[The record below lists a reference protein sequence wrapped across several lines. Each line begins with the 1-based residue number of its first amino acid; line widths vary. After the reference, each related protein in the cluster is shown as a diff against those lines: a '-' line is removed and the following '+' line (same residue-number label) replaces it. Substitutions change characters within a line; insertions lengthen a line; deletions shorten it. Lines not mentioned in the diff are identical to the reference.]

1 MKGKKAYDSKKYIII
16 EGAKLHNL
24 KNVSL
29 SIPRNKITVFT
40 GLSGSG
46 KSSLAFDT
54 LYAEGQRRYVE
65 SLSSY
70 ARQFMGKLNKPK
82 VDKIIGIS
90 PAIAIEQKI
99 NTSNPRSTVGTK
111 TEIYEYLKLL
121 FARIGSLYSPET
133 GKKIT
138 KHTTKDVLNY
148 INKFEKGSKL
158 LLISPIKINNND
170 TELILKYYQKQGYVR
185 ILVNGE
191 VKLISEI
198 KKPNFKKFDLIT
210 ERIIYK
216 NDFDYEKNLTESIQ
230 LSFDNGNG
238 FCKVYELNEGKSKEF
253 INFYSDG
260 KKKYPKPS
268 EYMFSFN
275 NPYGACE
282 KCQGYG
288 DLIDI
293 DPDLVIPNKSLSI
306 YDNAILP
313 WKGQL
318 GKKYYKNLISNS
330 SKFQFPIHR
339 PFYKLGEKE
348 KKLLWEG
355 NEYFN
360 GIANFF
366 NKIKSKSYKIQNRV
380 MLSRYRG
387 KTKCDYCKG
396 SRLKK
401 VALFVKISDKNIN
414 ELCSMSLNKLED
426 FFEKLK
432 LSNYQTEV
440 SRRILKEIKIRIKLI
455 NNLGLGYLN
464 LNRKSNSL
472 SGGESQRINIAT
484 SIGSSLVGSMY
495 ILDEP
500 SIGLHPRDTNNLIK
514 ILHKLKDIGNTVII
528 VEHDEEII
536 RSSDNIVDMGKEA
549 GINGGEIVSS
559 GNLKQIMN
567 SDSLTSKYLNQIL
580 KIDVPKIRN
589 KSYNFF
595 EVKGLRENNLKN
607 INIKIPL
614 NIFTVITG
622 VSGSGKST
630 LIKKIIFP
638 AVQRELN
645 IFKNKPGDFDHIN
658 GDISKIKQIEYI
670 DQNPIGKSSRSNPV
684 TYIKAY
690 DEIRKVFS
698 NQKLS
703 KLRGYK
709 PKHFSFNVPGGRCE
723 KCLGEGSINIEMQF
737 MADVAIECDD
747 CNGKRFKREILE
759 IDIKG
764 KSITDILNMSID
776 EAIIFFKENN
786 NLNISQKLLPLQKV
800 GLGYVLLGQSS
811 STLSGGEA
819 QRVKLAYFLQ
829 KINSK
834 NHILFLFDEPTT
846 GLHFHDIKMLLKS
859 FNELLALGHTLIV
872 VEHNID
878 LIKCAD
884 NIIDLGPEGGE
895 NGGYIVAQGT
905 PENIS
910 KNKKSLTGYYLKEK
924 LKN

>member
-1 MKGKKAYDSKKYIII
+1 MKRRKGYDSKKYIIV

-121 FARIGSLYSPET
+121 FGRIGDLYSPET
-133 GKKIT
+133 GQKIT
-138 KHTTKDVLNY
+138 KNTTSDVINY
-148 INKFEKGSKL
+148 IEKFDTGSKIL
-158 LLISPIKINNND
+158 LLSPIEVTNND
-170 TELILKYYQKQGYVR
+170 TELILKYYQKQGFVR
-185 ILVNGE
+185 IFVDGD

-198 KKPNFKKFDLIT
+198 KNPNFKKFDLII
-210 ERIIYK
+210 ERIICK
-216 NDFDYEKNLTESIQ
+216 NNFDYEKNLAESIE
-230 LSFDNGNG
+230 LSFINGNG
-238 FCKVYELNEGKSKEF
+238 FCKIYDVNNMKSKTF

-260 KKKYPKPS
+260 KNIYPKPT

-293 DPDLVIPNKSLSI
+293 DPDLVVPNKSLSI
-306 YDNAILP
+306 YENAILP

-318 GKKYYKNLISNS
+318 GGKYYKNLITNS
-330 SKFQFPIHR
+330 SKFKFPIHR
-339 PFYKLGEKE
+339 PFYKLSESEKQ
-348 KKLLWEG
+348 LLWEG
-355 NEYFN
+355 NKYFN
-360 GIANFF
+360 GINHFF

-387 KTKCDYCKG
+387 KTKCDSCKG

-401 VALFVKISDKNIN
+401 IALSVKINHKNIN
-414 ELCSMSLNKLED
+414 ELCSMSLTNLKD

-432 LSNYQTEV
+432 LNSYKTEV
-440 SRRILKEIKIRIKLI
+440 SKRILKEIKNRIELI

-514 ILHKLKDIGNTVII
+514 ILNKLRDIGNTVIV

-536 RSSDNIVDMGKEA
+536 RSSDNIIDMGKEA
-549 GINGGEIVSS
+549 GINGGDIVAS

-567 SDSLTSKYLNQIL
+567 SDSLTSKYLNEIL
-580 KIDVPKIRN
+580 KIDVPTKRN
-589 KSYNFF
+589 KNQSFF
-595 EVKGLRENNLKN
+595 EIKGLRENNLKN
-607 INIKIPL
+607 INVKIPL

-630 LIKKIIFP
+630 LIKKIIYP

-645 IFKNKPGDFDHIN
+645 IFKDKPGDFDTIN
-658 GDISKIKQIEYI
+658 GNISKIKQIEYI

-703 KLRGYK
+703 KLRGLK

-723 KCLGEGSINIEMQF
+723 KCQGEGSLNIEMQF
-737 MADVAIECDD
+737 MADVKIVCDE
-747 CNGKRFKREILE
+747 CNGKRFKKEILE
-759 IDIKG
+759 IYVRD
-764 KSITDILNMSID
+764 KSINDILNLSIN
-776 EAIIFFKENN
+776 EAIDFFNENN
-786 NLNISQKLLPLQKV
+786 NINISQKLLPLQKV
-800 GLGYVLLGQSS
+800 GLGYILLGQSS

-829 KINSK
+829 KVNSK

-846 GLHFHDIKMLLKS
+846 GLHFHDIKILLKS
-859 FNELLALGHTLIV
+859 FKELLGLGHTLVV

-905 PENIS
+905 PEDIS
-910 KNKKSLTGYYLKEK
+910 KNKESLTGYYLKKK
-924 LKN
+924 L

>member
-1 MKGKKAYDSKKYIII
+1 MKGKKGYDSKKYIII

-99 NTSNPRSTVGTK
+99 NTTNPRSTVGTK

-121 FARIGSLYSPET
+121 FARIGTIYSPET

-138 KHTTKDVLNY
+138 KNTITDVINY
-148 INKFEKGSKL
+148 IKKFPSGSKL
-158 LLISPIKINNND
+158 LLLSPVEVKENN
-170 TELILKYYQKQGYVR
+170 TELILEHYQKQGFVR
-185 ILVNGE
+185 VLINGD

-198 KKPNFKKFDLIT
+198 KNSNFKKFDLII
-210 ERIIYK
+210 ERIICK
-216 NDFDYEKNLTESIQ
+216 NDFDYEKNLKESIQ
-230 LSFDNGNG
+230 LSFVNGNG
-238 FCKVYELNEGKSKEF
+238 FCSIHETKKKKSKLF
-253 INFYSDG
+253 VNFYSDG
-260 KKKYPKPS
+260 KNKYPKPT
-268 EYMFSFN
+268 EHMFSFN

-282 KCQGYG
+282 KCHGYG
-288 DLIDI
+288 DIIDI

-306 YDNAILP
+306 YENAILP
-313 WKGQL
+313 WNGQL

-330 SKFQFPIHR
+330 SKFKFPIHR
-339 PFYKLGEKE
+339 PFYKLNLEE

-360 GIANFF
+360 GINHFF

-387 KTKCDYCKG
+387 KTKCESCKG

-401 VALFVKISDKNIN
+401 IALFVKINEKNIN
-414 ELCSMSLNKLED
+414 ELCSMSIYKLKG

-432 LSNYQTEV
+432 LNNYQAEV
-440 SRRILKEIKIRIKLI
+440 SKRILKEIKFRIKLI

-514 ILHKLKDIGNTVII
+514 ILKELKNIGNTVII

-549 GINGGEIVSS
+549 GINGGNIVSS
-559 GNLKQIMN
+559 GNLKQIMS
-567 SDSLTSKYLNQIL
+567 SDSLTSKYLNQVL
-580 KIDVPKIRN
+580 KISVPKIRN
-589 KSYNFF
+589 KNQSFF

-614 NIFTVITG
+614 NIFTVVTG

-630 LIKKIIFP
+630 LIKKIIYP
-638 AVQRELN
+638 AVQRKLN
-645 IFKNKPGDFDHIN
+645 IFKNKPGDFDQIN

-703 KLRGYK
+703 KLRGLK
-709 PKHFSFNVPGGRCE
+709 PKHFSFNVSGGRCE
-723 KCLGEGSINIEMQF
+723 KCQGEGSLNIEMQF
-737 MADVAIECDD
+737 MADVKITCDE
-747 CNGKRFKREILE
+747 CNGKRFKKEVLE
-759 IDIKG
+759 ICVRD
-764 KSITDILNMSID
+764 KSINDILNLSIN
-776 EAIIFFKENN
+776 EAIDFFNQNN
-786 NLNISQKLLPLQKV
+786 NINISQKLLPLQKV
-800 GLGYVLLGQSS
+800 GLGYILLGQSS

-859 FNELLALGHTLIV
+859 FKELLALGHTLVV

-884 NIIDLGPEGGE
+884 NVIDLGPEGGE

-905 PENIS
+905 PEDIS

-924 LKN
+924 L